1 MQYLTVQDVLWIHL
15 QIAKKAEKF
24 HYAKLE
30 EAVGYQYAYGKSKDV
45 VSQAARFFW
54 GFQQMSPFEG
64 DNKAV
69 AMAAGITFLKLNGLH
84 LNVGVKELPEWFAR
98 VSDRNESKLAIE
110 TSVAGDDHAHH
121 ITPREAASSVL
132 KAYESAIQKVLVSA

>member
-1 MQYLTVQDVLWIHL
+1 MHYLTVQDVLWIHL

-45 VSQAARFFW
+45 ISQAARFFW

-64 DNKAV
+64 DNRAV
-69 AMAAGITFLKLNGLH
+69 AMAAGITFLKLNGLN
-84 LNVGVKELPEWFAR
+84 LNVGVRELPEWFAR
-98 VSDRNESKLAIE
+98 VSNRVESKLAVE
-110 TSVAGDDHAHH
+110 TSVVHDDHGHH
-121 ITPREAASSVL
+121 TTPREAATSVL
-132 KAYESAIQKVLVSA
+132 AAYESAIQKVLVSA